1 MKIIILAGFLGSG
14 KTTLLLQMAHCLT
27 QPDASD
33 DTYKAVILENEIG
46 PEGIDNKLL
55 QSSGFNVEILSN
67 CSALSNKIAA
77 AVDKIEQRFKPD
89 WLIIETT
96 GLTCPEIIRSTLQEE
111 LSKEVHICTVV
122 DTSRW
127 KRFLTPM
134 HNLLKGQIECADTV
148 LLNKTDLVSEETL
161 DDVEKDVRQF
171 RTEVNCFRTSGL
183 TAINKGIWNN
193 IIKAAEKSEKLSL
206 TADTSPAA
214 KQHHNKY
221 CCNESSHISITSSK
235 QDDAAVIL
243 AKYFVM
249 TDRQELLL
257 LLTLQMEAL
266 AARLTTMGATIGHI
280 KASLD
285 IHTVETLS
293 ITNTSVHHK
302 DGLTP
307 DITVTFEAIL
317 FAIADETAMLMVKNM
332 LEDIDRKLELK

>member
-1 MKIIILAGFLGSG
+1 MKIIILTGFLGSG

-27 QPDASD
+27 RSDASD
-33 DTYKAVILENEIG
+33 DTYKVVILENEIG
-46 PEGIDNKLL
+46 PEGIDDKLL
-55 QSSGFNVEILSN
+55 QSNGFDVEILSDGT
-67 CSALSNKIAA
+67 ALSRIAA
-77 AVDKIEQRFKPD
+77 AVNKIEQRFRPD

-96 GLTCPEIIRSTLQEE
+96 GLTCPEMIRSTLQEE
-111 LSKEVHICTVV
+111 LKKEAYICTVV
-122 DTSRW
+122 DVSRW

-148 LLNKTDLVSEETL
+148 LLNKTDLVNEETL
-161 DDVEKDVRQF
+161 DDVEKDIRRFQ
-171 RTEVNCFRTSGL
+171 TEVNCVRTSGL
-183 TAINKGIWNN
+183 TAISKDIWNTITKRPKKMEN
-193 IIKAAEKSEKLSL
+193 FQQKQTHSQQH
-206 TADTSPAA
+206 
-214 KQHHNKY
+214 KQHHNEY
-221 CCNESSHISITSSK
+221 CSHESGRISITSSK
-235 QDDAAVIL
+235 QDDTTMIL

-307 DITVTFEAIL
+307 DITVTFTAIL
-317 FAIADETAMLMVKNM
+317 FAIADETAMIMVKNM